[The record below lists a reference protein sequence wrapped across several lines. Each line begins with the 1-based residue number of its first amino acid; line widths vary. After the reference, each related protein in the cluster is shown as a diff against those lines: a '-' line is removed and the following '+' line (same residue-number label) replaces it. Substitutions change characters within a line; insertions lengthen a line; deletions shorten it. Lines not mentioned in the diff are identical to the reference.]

1 METKD
6 RNDQIQVEQLKEKD
20 SQAQSPESSAE
31 KKQNKGNDLAGNKT
45 PEPAANTGTKDMR
58 REPELQ
64 PGEEKPALE
73 KEESKNVIKNSG
85 KKFDKK
91 EKEQPEEG
99 KKNTT
104 EEESKE
110 AETSDSATK
119 LAEAEK
125 EDPVTEEDSASSE
138 QNAGV
143 KQKKVKEKPVGK
155 EKKQKPATKK
165 EKAEK
170 KKKPEGQK
178 EPVKD
183 TVEGETEKE
192 DEEDIT
198 VKAVDYSTFSNED
211 LVSTLALLIEDRPIQ
226 EIRNDVENIKI
237 NFYKKH
243 KIELEKKRKNF
254 LEEGGELEDFKP
266 EEDPLENQLKE
277 SLKKFRNAK
286 ATYNRELEK
295 QKQVNLEEKYK
306 IIDEIKDLI
315 NRKES
320 INKTFQEFRELQAKW
335 RTVGVVPQQ
344 NLKDLWETYHHHVE
358 KFYDY
363 IKINKELRDLD
374 LKKNLETKIQLC
386 EKAEELLFEPSIVQA
401 FKVLQKYHE
410 QWREIG
416 PVPHEVKN
424 EIWERFREATSK
436 INKKHQS
443 YYENLKAAQ
452 RKNLE
457 AKTNLCEKVEGLNN
471 TKLTT
476 HKEWNEKSN
485 EVVELQ
491 KAWRTIGY
499 APKKSNNEIYQRF
512 RSVCDEFFRRKREF
526 YAENKEMQN
535 NNLQLKTELCIQ
547 AEGLQDSTEWKKTTE
562 DFISLQ
568 KKWKEIGPVHRKMS
582 DKIWKR
588 FRAACDAFFQ
598 KKSGHYSNIDKE
610 YEDNLKRKKDLIKEI
625 EEFKPGKDTTEIFER
640 LKEYQRR
647 WTDIGFV
654 PFSEKE
660 NILQEYRLAINKKFD
675 NLNIDES
682 QKILLKYR
690 NKLENIQD
698 NPKALVKLKHDR
710 EKFIN
715 KMKQLENDIVLWE
728 NNIGFFAKS
737 KNADSLIREVNE
749 KIENARKAIKLLEEK
764 MKLIDQTE

>member
-6 RNDQIQVEQLKEKD
+6 RNDQVQVEQLKEND
-20 SQAQSPESSAE
+20 SHAQSPESSAE
-31 KKQNKGNDLAGNKT
+31 KKQNEGNDLAGNKT
-45 PEPAANTGTKDMR
+45 PETAVNTGTNDMKG
-58 REPELQ
+58 EPESQ
-64 PGEEKPALE
+64 PGEEKPVLQ
-73 KEESKNVIKNSG
+73 KGESKNVIKNSG

-91 EKEQPEEG
+91 EKEPPEEG
-99 KKNTT
+99 IKNTT
-104 EEESKE
+104 EEELKE
-110 AETSDSATK
+110 AETSDNSTK

-125 EDPVTEEDSASSE
+125 EDHVSEEDSASSE
-138 QNAGV
+138 QNLGV
-143 KQKKVKEKPVGK
+143 KQEKVKEKPVGK
-155 EKKQKPATKK
+155 EKKQEQAAKK
-165 EKAEK
+165 AKAEK
-170 KKKPEGQK
+170 KQKPGDQK

-183 TVEGETEKE
+183 TIEGKPEKE

-198 VKAVDYSTFSNED
+198 VKAVDYSTFSKEG
-211 LVSTLALLIEDRPIQ
+211 LISTLTLLIEDRPIQ

-243 KIELEKKRKNF
+243 KIELEKKRKKF

-277 SLKKFRNAK
+277 LLKKFRNAK

-306 IIDEIKDLI
+306 IIEEIKDLV

-374 LKKNLETKIQLC
+374 LKKNLETKIQFC
-386 EKAEELLFEPSIVQA
+386 EKAEELLLEPSVVQA
-401 FKVLQKYHE
+401 FNVLQKYHE

-416 PVPHEVKN
+416 PVPHEVKT
-424 EIWERFREATSK
+424 ELWERFREVTSK
-436 INKKHQS
+436 INKKHQG

-457 AKTNLCEKVEGLNN
+457 AKTNLCEKVEELNN
-471 TKLTT
+471 TKLAT

-491 KAWRTIGY
+491 KVWRTIGY
-499 APKKSNNEIYQRF
+499 APKKSNNKIYQRF
-512 RSVCDEFFRRKREF
+512 RSACDEFFKRKREF

-535 NNLQLKTELCIQ
+535 NNLQLKIELCIQ

-562 DFISLQ
+562 DFINLQ
-568 KKWKEIGPVHRKMS
+568 KKWKEIGPVSRKMS

-598 KKSGHYSNIDKE
+598 KKSGHYSHIDKE
-610 YEDNLKRKKDLIKEI
+610 YEDNLKRKKDLINEI
-625 EEFKPGKDTTEIFER
+625 DEFKPGNDTTEIFER
-640 LKEYQRR
+640 LKKYQRK
-647 WTDIGFV
+647 WTEIGFV
-654 PFSEKE
+654 PFKEKE
-660 NILQEYRLAINKKFD
+660 NILQDYRLAINKQFD
-675 NLNIDES
+675 NLNIDEN
-682 QKILLKYR
+682 QKNLLKFR
-690 NKLENIQD
+690 NKLENLQD
-698 NPKALVKLKHDR
+698 NQKALAKLKYDR

-715 KMKQLENDIVLWE
+715 KIKQLENDIVLWE
-728 NNIGFFAKS
+728 NNIGFFTKS
-737 KNADSLIREVNE
+737 KNAESLISEVNE

-764 MKLIDQTE
+764 MKLIDQT

>member
-6 RNDQIQVEQLKEKD
+6 RNNQVQVEQLKEND

-31 KKQNKGNDLAGNKT
+31 KKQNEGNDLAGNKT
-45 PEPAANTGTKDMR
+45 PETAVNTGTNDMKG
-58 REPELQ
+58 ELESQ

-73 KEESKNVIKNSG
+73 KGESKNVIMNSG
-85 KKFDKK
+85 KKLDKK
-91 EKEQPEEG
+91 EKGPLKEVI
-99 KKNTT
+99 KNTT
-104 EEESKE
+104 EEESKD
-110 AETSDSATK
+110 AETSDNSTK

-125 EDPVTEEDSASSE
+125 EGPVT
-138 QNAGV
+138 
-143 KQKKVKEKPVGK
+143 
-155 EKKQKPATKK
+155 
-165 EKAEK
+165 
-170 KKKPEGQK
+170 
-178 EPVKD
+178 
-183 TVEGETEKE
+183 
-192 DEEDIT
+192 EEDIT

-243 KIELEKKRKNF
+243 KFELEKKRKNF

-277 SLKKFRNAK
+277 LLKEYRNAK
-286 ATYNRELEK
+286 AIYNRELEK

-335 RTVGVVPQQ
+335 RTVGVVPQL

-386 EKAEELLFEPSIVQA
+386 EKAEELFLEPSIVQA

-416 PVPHEVKN
+416 PVPHEAKN

-457 AKTNLCEKVEGLNN
+457 AKTNMCEKVEGLNN

-476 HKEWNEKSN
+476 HKEWNKKSN

-512 RSVCDEFFRRKREF
+512 RSACDEFFRRKREF

-547 AEGLQDSTEWKKTTE
+547 AEGLQDSAEWKKTTE
-562 DFISLQ
+562 DFINLQ

-598 KKSGHYSNIDKE
+598 KKSGHYSHIDKE

-647 WTDIGFV
+647 WTEIGFV
-654 PFSEKE
+654 PFNEKE
-660 NILQEYRLAINKKFD
+660 NILQDYRLAINKKFD
-675 NLNIDES
+675 NLNIDEN
-682 QKILLKYR
+682 QKKLLKYR

-710 EKFIN
+710 EKFVN

-764 MKLIDQTE
+764 MNLIDQTE

>member
-6 RNDQIQVEQLKEKD
+6 RNDKVQVEQLKEKD
-20 SQAQSPESSAE
+20 SQAQSLESSAE
-31 KKQNKGNDLAGNKT
+31 KKQNEGNDLAGNKT
-45 PEPAANTGTKDMR
+45 PEPAANTGTNDIKG
-58 REPELQ
+58 EPESQ
-64 PGEEKPALE
+64 PGEEKPAPE
-73 KEESKNVIKNSG
+73 KGESKKVIKNSV
-85 KKFDKK
+85 KKLDKK
-91 EKEQPEEG
+91 EKKPPEEG
-99 KKNTT
+99 IKNTT

-110 AETSDSATK
+110 AETSDNSTK

-125 EDPVTEEDSASSE
+125 EGPVTEEDSASSA

-143 KQKKVKEKPVGK
+143 KQKKVK
-155 EKKQKPATKK
+155 KKQKPVTKK
-165 EKAEK
+165 AKAK
-170 KKKPEGQK
+170 KKK

-183 TVEGETEKE
+183 TIEGEKEKE
-192 DEEDIT
+192 EEDIT

-226 EIRNDVENIKI
+226 EIRDDVENIKI

-254 LEEGGELEDFKP
+254 LEDGGELEDFKP
-266 EEDPLENQLKE
+266 KEDPLENQLKE
-277 SLKKFRNAK
+277 LLKKYRNAK
-286 ATYNRELEK
+286 ATYNRELEE

-386 EKAEELLFEPSIVQA
+386 EKAEELFLEPSIVQA

-416 PVPHEVKN
+416 PVPHEAKN

-457 AKTNLCEKVEGLNN
+457 AKTNMCEKVEGLNN

-499 APKKSNNEIYQRF
+499 APKKSNNEIYQQF
-512 RSVCDEFFRRKREF
+512 RSACDEFFRRKREF

-547 AEGLQDSTEWKKTTE
+547 AEGLQGSTEWKKTTE
-562 DFISLQ
+562 DFINLQ

-598 KKSGHYSNIDKE
+598 KKSGHYSHIDKE
-610 YEDNLKRKKDLIKEI
+610 YEDNLKRKKDLIKKI
-625 EEFKPGKDTTEIFER
+625 EKFKPGKDTTEIFKR
-640 LKEYQRR
+640 LKEYQRK
-647 WTDIGFV
+647 WTEIGFV
-654 PFSEKE
+654 PFNEKE

-675 NLNIDES
+675 NLNIDEN
-682 QKILLKYR
+682 QKKLLKYR
-690 NKLENIQD
+690 NKLENIQA

-710 EKFIN
+710 EKFVN

-749 KIENARKAIKLLEEK
+749 KIENARKAIKLIEEK
-764 MKLIDQTE
+764 MNLIDETE

>member
-6 RNDQIQVEQLKEKD
+6 RNDQVQVEQLKEKD

-31 KKQNKGNDLAGNKT
+31 KKQNEGNDLAGNKT

-58 REPELQ
+58 GEPESQ
-64 PGEEKPALE
+64 PGEEKSTPE
-73 KEESKNVIKNSG
+73 KGESKNVIKNSG
-85 KKFDKK
+85 KKLDK
-91 EKEQPEEG
+91 
-99 KKNTT
+99 
-104 EEESKE
+104 
-110 AETSDSATK
+110 
-119 LAEAEK
+119 
-125 EDPVTEEDSASSE
+125 
-138 QNAGV
+138 
-143 KQKKVKEKPVGK
+143 K
-155 EKKQKPATKK
+155 EKKQKPVTKK
-165 EKAEK
+165 AKAEK
-170 KKKPEGQK
+170 KK

-183 TVEGETEKE
+183 TVEGKPEKE

-226 EIRNDVENIKI
+226 EIRDDVENIKI

-286 ATYNRELEK
+286 ANYNRELEK

-374 LKKNLETKIQLC
+374 LKKNLETKIQFC
-386 EKAEELLFEPSIVQA
+386 EKAEELLLEPSIVQA

-416 PVPHEVKN
+416 PVPHETKN

-443 YYENLKAAQ
+443 YYENLKSAQ

-457 AKTNLCEKVEGLNN
+457 AKTNLCEKVDGLNN

-512 RSVCDEFFRRKREF
+512 RSDCDEFFRRKREF
-526 YAENKEMQN
+526 YAE
-535 NNLQLKTELCIQ
+535 
-547 AEGLQDSTEWKKTTE
+547 
-562 DFISLQ
+562 
-568 KKWKEIGPVHRKMS
+568 
-582 DKIWKR
+582 
-588 FRAACDAFFQ
+588 
-598 KKSGHYSNIDKE
+598 E
-610 YEDNLKRKKDLIKEI
+610 YEDNLKRKKDLIKKI

-647 WTDIGFV
+647 WSEIGFV
-654 PFSEKE
+654 PFNEKE
-660 NILQEYRLAINKKFD
+660 NIIQEYRLAINKKFD

-690 NKLENIQD
+690 NKLENIQE

-710 EKFIN
+710 EKFVN

-737 KNADSLIREVNE
+737 KNADSLIREVNG